1 MDIKQLDFIL
11 NGALNKA
18 LISKD
23 RIKHPNSNNVAD
35 FVSKYIADNNQTLQL
50 LQTDVIKSVCSDEN
64 LQCTDYKTACEKCLN
79 AFYEYKK
86 QTVL

>member
-1 MDIKQLDFIL
+1 MTK
-11 NGALNKA
+11 
-18 LISKD
+18 
-23 RIKHPNSNNVAD
+23 
-35 FVSKYIADNNQTLQL
+35 VSKNSQTKQSCK
-50 LQTDVIKSVCSDEN
+50 TGVIKLVCSDEN

>member
-1 MDIKQLDFIL
+1 MKEQIIKIL
-11 NGALNKA
+11 ERYA
-18 LISKD
+18 KD
-23 RIKHPNSNNVAD
+23 NIDDCITDVMFD
-35 FVSKYIADNNQTLQL
+35 DIADEILSLQL
-50 LQTDVIKSVCSDEN
+50 LQPDVIKSVCSDKN